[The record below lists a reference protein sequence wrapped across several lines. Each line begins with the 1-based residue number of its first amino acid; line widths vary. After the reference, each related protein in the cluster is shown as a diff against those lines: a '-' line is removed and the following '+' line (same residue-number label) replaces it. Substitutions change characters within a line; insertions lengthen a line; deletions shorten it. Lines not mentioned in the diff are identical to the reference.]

1 MLLCAGF
8 GQRLR
13 PLTDELPK
21 PLMPVG
27 DRSVL
32 EHIAGHLVHHGQR
45 RAVANSHWLP
55 EALNAA
61 AARLPLPVT
70 LLHEPMIRG
79 VAGGIAGARD
89 LLEAPLIAWNG
100 DILIDRPPLLE
111 LLSDVERSGGICLA
125 VAHTEGSGTLGLDE
139 QGLVVR
145 TRGET
150 HGRELRRADYVGLVG
165 IGRDTLAELPSD
177 GCLIGDYCLPRMRR
191 GLPVYTRFIEGAWQD
206 IGSLESYL
214 AANLSWLAGHQNH
227 AAFSYLA
234 PDARLSHGVQLERS
248 VVGAGARVAGE
259 GLVRECVIWPNTM
272 AIAPLQR
279 AIVTPTQVVQLSPSA
294 Q

>member
-1 MLLCAGF
+1 MLLCAGL

-32 EHIAGHLVHHGQR
+32 EHIAQHLVQQGQR

-55 EALNAA
+55 AALSDA

-70 LLHEPMIRG
+70 VLHEPTIRG
-79 VAGGIAGARD
+79 VAGGIAGARE
-89 LLEAPLIAWNG
+89 LLEAPIIAWNG
-100 DILIDRPPLLE
+100 DTLIDRPPLLE
-111 LLSDVERSGGICLA
+111 LFTEAQRTGGICLA
-125 VAHTEGSGTLGLDE
+125 VAATDGPGTLGLDE

-150 HGRELRRADYVGLVG
+150 HGREVRRADYVCLAG
-165 IGRDTLAELPSD
+165 IGRDALAELPSE

-191 GLPVYTRFIEGAWQD
+191 GLPVYTHFIEGAWHD

-214 AANLSWLAGHQNH
+214 GANLIWLGSHANH
-227 AAFSYLA
+227 ELSSYLA
-234 PDARLSHGVQLERS
+234 PDARVSLGVKLERTI
-248 VVGAGARVAGE
+248 VGAGARVAGE
-259 GLVRECVIWPNTM
+259 GLVSECVIWPNTT
-272 AIAPLQR
+272 AVGPLSR
-279 AIVTPTQVVQLSPSA
+279 AIVTPTQVVQLAPSTP
-294 Q
+294 

>member
-13 PLTDELPK
+13 PLSDELPK

-32 EHIAGHLVHHGQR
+32 EHIARHLVQHGQT

-70 LLHEPMIRG
+70 VVHEPVIRG
-79 VAGGIAGARD
+79 VAGGIAGARE
-89 LLEAPLIAWNG
+89 LLEAPIIAWNG
-100 DILIDRPPLLE
+100 DILIERPPLLE
-111 LLSDVERSGGICLA
+111 LFADVQRTGGVCLA
-125 VAHTEGSGTLGLDE
+125 VAETTGAGTVGLDE
-139 QGLVVR
+139 HGLVVR

-150 HGRELRRADYVGLVG
+150 HGHEVRRADYVGLVG
-165 IGRDTLAELPSD
+165 IGPDALAELPSD

-191 GLPVYTRFIEGAWQD
+191 GLPVYTRFIEGSWD
-206 IGSLESYL
+206 EVGSVESYL
-214 AANLSWLAGHQNH
+214 RANLGWLGAHHNREG
-227 AAFSYLA
+227 ASFLA

-259 GLVRECVIWPNTM
+259 GVISECVIWPNTT
-272 AIAPLQR
+272 AVAPLTR
-279 AIVTPTQVVQLSPSA
+279 AIVTPTQIVQLAPRS